1 MHCALSPS
9 LKHYF
14 EGHVLISGIIS
25 FTVDNSETQ
34 FDERIDDVRQMKG
47 LAAGKKVFVPEVFSS
62 TNGYDS
68 NDKFN
73 KWPSRPFSLSL
84 RRVTIAA
91 VAVVSL
97 MLVIQVFGRSR
108 S

>member
-73 KWPSRPFSLSL
+73 KWPLPPFFPFPPSRHHRCRCS
-84 RRVTIAA
+84 RAA
-91 VAVVSL
+91 DARDSG
-97 MLVIQVFGRSR
+97 IWPES
-108 S
+108 